1 MDTVRVE
8 AMCRF
13 RAEVRN
19 KVMFEVMYR
28 VCNFEVKYRVM
39 IEL

>member
-13 RAEVRN
+13 SVEVRN
-19 KVMFEVMYR
+19 KAMFEVMYR
-28 VCNFEVKYRVM
+28 VCNFEVMYRVM